1 MGVRTVA
8 EGVESAEVLTALAL
22 IGVDF
27 AQGNW
32 VRRAVPLVQ
41 IHTVVGSLDD
51 SGLQRTLQ
59 VPLVSAR

>member
-1 MGVRTVA
+1 MA
-8 EGVESAEVLTALAL
+8 EGVESEEVLEALSL

-41 IHTVVGSLDD
+41 IHSVVGSREERAPREARVLPA
-51 SGLQRTLQ
+51 L
-59 VPLVSAR
+59 SAGQGPA